1 MVYLWPTGKR
11 VVMRAAARA
20 RLREKVREYASQAER
35 ITDETMEPGVLQSE
49 FTLGGARFAINKI
62 AQAITLLTDVVEAM
76 EDERLT

>member
-1 MVYLWPTGKR
+1 
-11 VVMRAAARA
+11 
-20 RLREKVREYASQAER
+20 
-35 ITDETMEPGVLQSE
+35 MEPGVLQSE